1 MIAPKRI
8 LVCPLDWGLG
18 HATRCIPL
26 INSFLSRGDEVIIG
40 SCGLSGYLLKEE
52 FPDLQHIH
60 IPSFSMR
67 YSAGNSQIFAIL
79 RALPSII
86 LFSFREHS
94 ILKSIVKQYKI
105 TDVVSDNRF
114 GMWCKDAKCT
124 YITHQLLVRMPQKF
138 RWLEPIASRLHCS
151 IINHYDSCWIPDNEI
166 IRESLSGEL
175 SHICSLPKNAKFIGP
190 LSRISKEG
198 AFIESDVLVILS
210 GIEPH
215 RSILENKIL
224 ERYSKYQGKVIL
236 VEGLPMQNRVV
247 RELHNIKIY
256 PSLNSDVLSEYI
268 RGAKHII
275 CRSGYTSIMDM
286 YAVGKLDIVEWIPT
300 PGQPEQEYLALW
312 LNVKKTL

>member
-1 MIAPKRI
+1 MILKRRI

-26 INSFLSRGDEVIIG
+26 INSFLSQGDEVIIG
-40 SCGLSGYLLKEE
+40 SCGLSGNLLKDE
-52 FPDLQHIH
+52 FPDLRHIS
-60 IPSFSMR
+60 IPSFSIR
-67 YSAGNSQIFAIL
+67 YSAGNSQVFSIL

-86 LFSFREHS
+86 YFSFREHS
-94 ILKSIVKQYKI
+94 LLKSIVKQYKI

-138 RWLEPIASRLHCS
+138 RWLEPVVSRLHRS
-151 IINHYDSCWIPDNEI
+151 IINNYDSCWIPDNEN

-175 SHICSLPKNAKFIGP
+175 SHSCRLPKNAKFIGP

-198 AFIESDVLVILS
+198 ASIESDVLIILS

-215 RSILENKIL
+215 RSILEKKLL
-224 ERYSKYQGKVIL
+224 ERYSKHQSKVIL
-236 VEGLPMQNRVV
+236 VEGIPMQNNTV
-247 RELHNIKIY
+247 RELPNITIY

-286 YAVGKLDIVEWIPT
+286 HAAGKFDVVEWIPT
-300 PGQPEQEYLALW
+300 PGQPEQEYLSLW